1 MSLISVSK
9 FALRKKVS
17 VIFCSLTGKD
27 TMTIKN
33 KKSLAKA
40 ILIIGAALG
49 SALISTQASFAGSL
63 HMRTGKV
70 TSQPIG
76 HYEFC
81 KIYNKECNVRA
92 SNTSPTKLTRKRWSE
107 IIEANAYANT
117 QIRAVTDEQLYG
129 VVEKWAFPKTAGDCE
144 DFALLK
150 RHLLVSKGWP
160 ESSLLITVVRQ
171 KNGDGHAVLTVRT
184 DRGDYILDNLED
196 RVVPWANTQY
206 TFLKRQT
213 PAHSGRWEDILDTR
227 NLTAALK

>member
-1 MSLISVSK
+1 MTLI
-9 FALRKKVS
+9 
-17 VIFCSLTGKD
+17 
-27 TMTIKN
+27 N
-33 KKSLAKA
+33 KKTFAKA
-40 ILIIGAALG
+40 ILILGAALS
-49 SALISTQASFAGSL
+49 SALISTQASYAGSA
-63 HMRTGKV
+63 HMRTGKA

-81 KIYNKECNVRA
+81 KVYNKECNVRA
-92 SNTSPTKLTRKRWSE
+92 NNITPTKLTRKRWAE
-107 IIEANAYANT
+107 IIETNAYANT
-117 QIRAVTDEQLYG
+117 QIRAVTDEQFYG

-160 ESSLLITVVRQ
+160 VSSLLITVVRQ

-196 RVVPWANTQY
+196 RVEPWAKTQY
-206 TFLKRQT
+206 TFLKRQM

-227 NLTAALK
+227 NLTAALR

>member
-1 MSLISVSK
+1 MTLI
-9 FALRKKVS
+9 
-17 VIFCSLTGKD
+17 
-27 TMTIKN
+27 N

-40 ILIIGAALG
+40 ILILSVALG
-49 SALISTQASFAGSL
+49 ATLTSTQASLAASE
-63 HMRTGKV
+63 HMKTGKI
-70 TSQPIG
+70 TSQLIG
-76 HYEFC
+76 HYDFC
-81 KIYNKECNVRA
+81 KIYNSECNIRTRNIA
-92 SNTSPTKLTRKRWSE
+92 PTKLTRIRWAE
-107 IIEANAYANT
+107 MVEANAYANT

-129 VVEKWAFPKTAGDCE
+129 VVEKWEFPKTAGDCE

-150 RHLLVSKGWP
+150 RHILIGKGWP

-196 RVVPWANTQY
+196 LVETWVNTEY
-206 TFLKRQT
+206 TYLKRQT

>member
-1 MSLISVSK
+1 MTLI
-9 FALRKKVS
+9 
-17 VIFCSLTGKD
+17 
-27 TMTIKN
+27 N
-33 KKSLAKA
+33 KKTFAKA
-40 ILIIGAALG
+40 ILILGVALG
-49 SALISTQASFAGSL
+49 TSLASTQASYANSA
-63 HMRTGKV
+63 HMKTGKV

-81 KIYNKECNVRA
+81 KIYNKECNVRT
-92 SNTSPTKLTRKRWSE
+92 SNIAPTKLTRKRWAE
-107 IIEANAYANT
+107 MVEANAYANT
-117 QIRAVTDEQLYG
+117 QIRAVTDEQFYG

-150 RHLLVSKGWP
+150 RHILISKGWP

-171 KNGDGHAVLTVRT
+171 RNGDGHAVLTVRT

-196 RVVPWANTQY
+196 LVEPWANSEY

-213 PAHSGRWEDILDTR
+213 PAHSGRWEDILDSR